1 MKRLIVWMGLLVGI
15 AVTMRKMAAKAAPAM
30 RTRCSEMCDRMLADM
45 PDSFPPNRML
55 ADLAA
60 IREQTA
66 RMLEVLQAG
75 HGENEPQ
82 E

>member
-15 AVTMRKMAAKAAPAM
+15 VVTMRKMVAKAAPAM
-30 RTRCSEMCDRMLADM
+30 RARCSEMCDRMLADM